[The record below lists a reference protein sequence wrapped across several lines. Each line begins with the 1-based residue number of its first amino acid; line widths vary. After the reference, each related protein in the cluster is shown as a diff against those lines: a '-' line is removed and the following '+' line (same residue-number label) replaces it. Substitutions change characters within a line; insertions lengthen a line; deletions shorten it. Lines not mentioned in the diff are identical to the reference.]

1 MQHRP
6 YYKRVLQ
13 KEHMHLY
20 QNSSALQISHR
31 VPRNLG
37 KTPSK
42 KNEITRSSLN
52 KLGWESTLR
61 HWLALLANRND

>member
-1 MQHRP
+1 MQYRP

-13 KEHMHLY
+13 KEHVHLY
-20 QNSSALQISHR
+20 QHSSALQISHR

-42 KNEITRSSLN
+42 KNKRGRALN

-61 HWLALLANRND
+61 HWLALIGKRND